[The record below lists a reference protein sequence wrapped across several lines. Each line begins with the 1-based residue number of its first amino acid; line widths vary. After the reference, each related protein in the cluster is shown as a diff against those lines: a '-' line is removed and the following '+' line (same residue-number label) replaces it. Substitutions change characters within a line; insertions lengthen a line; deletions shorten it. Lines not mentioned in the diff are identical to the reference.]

1 MPKMSRL
8 RKTKGLIFDD
18 GREILLARFRNA
30 CNFVILVLWIERGR
44 IVRMPDSLS
53 SKRALAE
60 ALKRLM
66 AKQSLEKITVGD
78 ICNACGMSRKGFY
91 YHFRD
96 KYDLV
101 NWIFYSEF
109 VVGLYERPEDNVWMF
124 YENICTYFSENRSF
138 YLNAFAIQGQNSF
151 SDYFCEII
159 HPLARARLKAT
170 FGEGADHDF
179 YATFFTD
186 AFRAS
191 LERWL
196 REQSDIPPHEFVR
209 LIKRAALALGREYEQ
224 GLSKDCRE

>member
-1 MPKMSRL
+1 
-8 RKTKGLIFDD
+8 
-18 GREILLARFRNA
+18 
-30 CNFVILVLWIERGR
+30 
-44 IVRMPDSLS
+44 MPDSMS

-66 AKQSLEKITVGD
+66 AKQPLEKITVGD
-78 ICNACGMSRKGFY
+78 VCKTCGMSRKGFY

-101 NWIFYSEF
+101 NWIFYAEF
-109 VVGLYERPEDNVWMF
+109 VVGLYEKPEENVWVF
-124 YENICTYFSENRSF
+124 YENICAYFHENRSF
-138 YLNAFAIQGQNSF
+138 YINAFAIQGQNSF
-151 SDYFCEII
+151 SDYFCEVI
-159 HPLARARLKAT
+159 HPLARSRLQAA

-196 REQSDIPPHEFVR
+196 REQSEIPPREFVR
-209 LIKRAALALGREYEQ
+209 LIKRAVLAIAREYEQ
-224 GLSKDCRE
+224 GLPEEFRKG

>member
-1 MPKMSRL
+1 
-8 RKTKGLIFDD
+8 
-18 GREILLARFRNA
+18 
-30 CNFVILVLWIERGR
+30 
-44 IVRMPDSLS
+44 MPDSMS

-60 ALKRLM
+60 SLKRLM
-66 AKQSLEKITVGD
+66 AKQPLERITVGD
-78 ICNACGMSRKGFY
+78 ICKTCGMSRKGFY

-109 VVGLYERPEDNVWMF
+109 VVRLYEKPEESVWEF
-124 YENICTYFSENRSF
+124 YEDICVYFHDNRSF
-138 YLNAFAIQGQNSF
+138 YVNAFAIQGQNSF

-170 FGEGADHDF
+170 YGDGSDYDF

-196 REQSDIPPHEFVR
+196 SEQFEIPPLAFVG
-209 LIKRAALALGREYEQ
+209 LIKRAALAIARELEQ
-224 GLSKDCRE
+224 GLAEERRETGGKPEPK